1 MFCPPFP
8 MIHQQRMDLHSGFK
22 FFSIYLTSTGK
33 SLSYWFI
40 QDPFTGVPFCSHQ
53 ARRQHFLFHSE
64 AHNSRYLFMYEC
76 NRISLKL
83 NSTHL
88 TQLKA
93 IHTTKCN
100 MLRRRGKPPA
110 RILGVLGHC
119 QFRGWGPKYAQ
130 TSLTRYRKLF
140 LKKVH
145 LTAMSLIL
153 FNWWCG
159 NGSKPIPRNLQIPER
174 GFTLCFTRCSFF

>member
-64 AHNSRYLFMYEC
+64 AHNSRYLFMYRNITE
-76 NRISLKL
+76 
-83 NSTHL
+83 TQL

-93 IHTTKCN
+93 IRRTKCWGVEGSL
-100 MLRRRGKPPA
+100 LREFWAYWGIA
-110 RILGVLGHC
+110 SFGGGVLNTPRLLL
-119 QFRGWGPKYAQ
+119 RGIANY
-130 TSLTRYRKLF
+130 F

>member
-1 MFCPPFP
+1 
-8 MIHQQRMDLHSGFK
+8 MIHQQVAGSNGWIYTLVSSFSASPWHQQGNLYHIDLYR
-22 FFSIYLTSTGK
+22 IP
-33 SLSYWFI
+33 SLACLFVRI
-40 QDPFTGVPFCSHQ
+40 KLAGNIF
-53 ARRQHFLFHSE
+53 FHSE

-93 IHTTKCN
+93 IRRTKCN